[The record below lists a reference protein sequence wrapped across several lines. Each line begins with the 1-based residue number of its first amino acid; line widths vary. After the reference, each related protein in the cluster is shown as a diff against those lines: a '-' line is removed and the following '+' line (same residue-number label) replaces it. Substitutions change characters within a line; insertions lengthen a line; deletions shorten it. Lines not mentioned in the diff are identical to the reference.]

1 MSCQTTDTAAGRST
15 LILVR
20 HAHTEMAGRFCGQ
33 IDPPLSQQ
41 GIVQLADLGERLKDF
56 SFTQVF
62 SSDLQRAR
70 QTAESI
76 ARPRQLPVETK
87 GALREIAFG
96 GWEGLNWDEVMMQDA
111 AFAQRWLD
119 HYPSV
124 PAPGGEDFADFRQ
137 RIHDALSEIATQ
149 VGEGTV
155 VVVTHAGV
163 IRTFLAELARQQH
176 VAADF
181 ANCDYTSCWPVWRE
195 HWQWVLPEIQV
206 AELVAHASHHDE

>member
-1 MSCQTTDTAAGRST
+1 MSREATGNAAGRCT

-20 HAHTEMAGRFCGQ
+20 HAHTAMAGRFCGQ

-41 GIVQLADLGERLKDF
+41 GIAQLTNLGDRLKGF

-76 ARPRQLPVETK
+76 ARPRNLQVETHVSV
-87 GALREIAFG
+87 REIAFG
-96 GWEGLNWDEVMMQDA
+96 GWEGLNWDEVMAQDA
-111 AFAQRWLD
+111 GFAQRWLD

-124 PAPGGEDFADFRQ
+124 PAPGGERFADFRR
-137 RIHDALSEIATQ
+137 RIHDALSDIAAQ
-149 VGEGTV
+149 MGEGTAL
-155 VVVTHAGV
+155 VVTHAGV
-163 IRTFLAELARQQH
+163 IRTFLADLARQQG

-181 ANCDYTSCWPVWRE
+181 ADCDYTSCWPVWRE
-195 HWQWVLPEIQV
+195 QGRWILPEIQV
-206 AELVAHASHHDE
+206 AELVAHASDHDE